1 MVGQMQAFAG
11 GVMLFLSLFDLMPE
25 ATHVLGLPLAAI
37 GFTSGALVFWAIVR
51 LVPDPSQPFSNAL
64 AAYISQGAKPAA
76 SAASASPCPSLSQPR
91 LLALARPS
99 LVRRT
104 SNEHADEDSAAIGS
118 DPEAAQEAEPGLQAP
133 AQGVVGVGAGGA
145 TGEDDDR
152 GEKEAKE
159 EKERRMVFFRTAFI
173 TALGISIHNFPEGV
187 ALYLST
193 MKGLRFVSHYAR
205 PPVCTL
211 TLDARSIT
219 QRTASGRAWR

>member
-1 MVGQMQAFAG
+1 
-11 GVMLFLSLFDLMPE
+11 
-25 ATHVLGLPLAAI
+25 VLGLPLAAI

-64 AAYISQGAKPAA
+64 AAYISQSAKPAA
-76 SAASASPCPSLSQPR
+76 SAASASPCPSLPQPR

-99 LVRRT
+99 LVRRA
-104 SNEHADEDSAAIGS
+104 SNEHADEDSTVSGG
-118 DPEAAQEAEPGLQAP
+118 DPEDGQGAEPGLQAP
-133 AQGVVGVGAGGA
+133 AEGVVGVGAGV
-145 TGEDDDR
+145 TEDDDR

-193 MKGLRFVSHYAR
+193 MKGLRFVAPRHAR
-205 PPVCTL
+205 CRLRVCAL
-211 TLDARSIT
+211 TLDVRSAT
-219 QRTASGRAWR
+219 RRTASERAWR